1 MKYWILKKI
10 EKKNGTNHQKNE
22 LLLKK
27 FELFFKITG
36 DNRMLIELDDDFG
49 FGHLLTSRLK
59 KIEFIEN
66 EMIVETKNSIYT
78 FEKI

>member
-1 MKYWILKKI
+1 MKCWILKKI

-22 LLLKK
+22 WLLKK
-27 FELFFKITG
+27 FEPFFKITE
-36 DNRMLIELDDDFG
+36 DNRMLIEVENDFAY
-49 FGHLLTSRLK
+49 LITSRVK
-59 KIEFIEN
+59 KMEFIEN